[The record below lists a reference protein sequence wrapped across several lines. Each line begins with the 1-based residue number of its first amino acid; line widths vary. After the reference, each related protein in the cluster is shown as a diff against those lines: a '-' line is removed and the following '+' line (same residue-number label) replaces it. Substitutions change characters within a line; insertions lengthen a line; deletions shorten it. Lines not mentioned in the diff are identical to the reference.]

1 MTMKNIVSVV
11 FLLLLPQVCL
21 AEAEVK
27 TDVDMCYDYLFAL
40 PELSPIADKLNIRSL
55 GLAEP
60 TFEQLANAEK
70 AIDGEKVLISKLSKG
85 YDICEGVRNEAKTSD
100 VHPAVV
106 QAYEDNNARRKSSL
120 IDLYNQKITYGEYL
134 KQRQESKTKFKRE
147 FDAVWVEIDQEN
159 AKIDAHNARINA
171 MQEAQRRREL
181 ANTFGNIGDAIR
193 NSRPPRAINCN
204 PNGFGGVRCQ

>member
-55 GLAEP
+55 GLAES

-85 YDICEGVRNEAKTSD
+85 YDICEGVRKESMLGNAP
-100 VHPAVV
+100 HAVI
-106 QAYEDNNARRKSSL
+106 QSHEDNNARRKSSL

-134 KQRQESKTKFKRE
+134 EQRQESRTKFKRE
-147 FDAVWVEIDQEN
+147 FDVTIAEINEN
-159 AKIDAHNARINA
+159 NARE
-171 MQEAQRRREL
+171 EAVQGARNNKAWADLFNGL
-181 ANTFGNIGDAIR
+181 ADGVR

>member
-1 MTMKNIVSVV
+1 MNGLCMTMKNIVSVV

-27 TDVDMCYDYLFAL
+27 TGVDMCYDYLFAL

-85 YDICEGVRNEAKTSD
+85 YDICEGVRKESMLGNAP
-100 VHPAVV
+100 PAVI
-106 QAYEDNNARRKSSL
+106 QSHEDNNARRKSSL

-134 KQRQESKTKFKRE
+134 EQRQESRTKFKRE
-147 FDAVWVEIDQEN
+147 FDVTIAGINEN
-159 AKIDAHNARINA
+159 NAREEA
-171 MQEAQRRREL
+171 MQGARNNKAWADLFNGL
-181 ANTFGNIGDAIR
+181 AEGVR
-193 NSRPPRAINCN
+193 NSRPPSAINCN

>member
-1 MTMKNIVSVV
+1 MTMKNMVSVL
-11 FLLLLPQVCL
+11 FLLLLPQVCV

-40 PELSPIADKLNIRSL
+40 PELSPIADKLNMRSL

-60 TFEQLANAEK
+60 TFEQLANVEK
-70 AIDGEKVLISKLSKG
+70 AIDSEKVLISKLSKG
-85 YDICEGVRNEAKTSD
+85 FDFCEGVRNESIKSNT
-100 VHPAVV
+100 PLAVIL
-106 QAYEDNNARRKSSL
+106 AYENNNARRKSLL

-134 KQRQESKTKFKRE
+134 EQRQESKKKLKRE
-147 FDAVWVEIDQEN
+147 VDAVWAEIDQEN